1 MIRQNELYLHYYQ
14 INKSAYYDKIRFFE
28 KNRHQLGQLSLHEV
42 LEIKSDYAFAL
53 FEMGKY
59 LKYLTICDEL
69 LETVIKDNIYDVN
82 GKDVFEELLF
92 RKAASLFNLNEYSE
106 STQICK
112 ELIAINP
119 GHELASN
126 LFKQCLRNRGNR
138 WYEINKG
145 VAVVFLLSAITVVLA
160 ELFVIA
166 PFYENIES
174 HVQYF
179 RNILFIFAFGLLIYN
194 EIWIWAQC
202 NQYVRKYAHKVRDR
216 AKSKLKI

>member
-28 KNRHQLGQLSLHEV
+28 KNRHQFDKLSFREV

-59 LKYLTICDEL
+59 SKYLSICDEL

-82 GKDVFEELLF
+82 EKDVFEELLF
-92 RKAASLFNLNEYSE
+92 RKAASLFNLKEYNE

-126 LFKQCLRNRGNR
+126 LFRQCLRNRGNR

-145 VAVVFLLSAITVVLA
+145 VAVVFLLSGISVVLA

-166 PFYENIES
+166 PFYENIETQ
-174 HVQYF
+174 VQYF

-194 EIWIWAQC
+194 EIWIWVQC
-202 NQYVRKYAHKVRDR
+202 NQYVRKYAHIVRNK
-216 AKSKLKI
+216 AKRRLKI